1 MKCLRAKALN
11 DVWLEYAIVLFRG
24 MGTSNAR
31 HQRLSRAFGELEVH
45 PIESIRLPGAPEI
58 IRLAQKADDTDQMT
72 YRFAGEEIVG
82 RIPYHTD
89 LIYTTTPNRGAI
101 LRMVEKPAVGGEIGW
116 IDTAAAYDALDGA
129 TKTRIEGLEARFD
142 FVWNLEEMRFGRP
155 EGVTLVDKGSVPYP
169 EFPDVAHPIVWVHP
183 ISGRKCLSLSTVT

>member
-1 MKCLRAKALN
+1 MGFEAKPLAGGIGAEVVGLDLDREIDAATAKALN

-24 MGTSNAR
+24 MGTSNER

-45 PIESIRLPGAPEI
+45 PIESIRLAGAPEI

-101 LRMVEKPAVGGEIGW
+101 LRMVEK
-116 IDTAAAYDALDGA
+116 
-129 TKTRIEGLEARFD
+129 
-142 FVWNLEEMRFGRP
+142 
-155 EGVTLVDKGSVPYP
+155 
-169 EFPDVAHPIVWVHP
+169 
-183 ISGRKCLSLSTVT
+183 LSLIHI